1 MKDSLLL
8 IMTPNMSLEKWEALG
23 QLSRELDVYQD
34 LCSSANWKLLIFS
47 YGRNDNKYVEQ
58 YPDIEVL
65 NMPAWIPAKMPF
77 RLQNFIY
84 HIVAPICY
92 RKFFKR
98 VIFSKTNQ
106 FDAAPFGL
114 FLKLLLAI
122 PLVIR
127 MGYYHSHFKAISS
140 GKRLMELICFS
151 NCNKIIVTS
160 EEAGKFIASR
170 YTIAPEKI
178 LCIQNSI
185 NLSLFKPQDA
195 IKKYDIVFVG
205 RLEKVKNIDLLLK
218 VIEKLNLKALI
229 IGDGSLRQ
237 QVIKLTERNTNVV
250 WERRVNN
257 IDLPLYYS
265 QARAFVL
272 LSRYEGNP
280 KALLEAMACG
290 IACLGTNVPGI
301 RDCITHNY
309 NGVLVEENVSS
320 LISGLVFLLSNPYRA
335 HLLGNNALKWVHAH
349 CAATSNIMKE
359 LSFYEELSKGR
370 YSTSLR

>member
-1 MKDSLLL
+1 
-8 IMTPNMSLEKWEALG
+8 
-23 QLSRELDVYQD
+23 
-34 LCSSANWKLLIFS
+34 
-47 YGRNDNKYVEQ
+47 
-58 YPDIEVL
+58 
-65 NMPAWIPAKMPF
+65 
-77 RLQNFIY
+77 
-84 HIVAPICY
+84 
-92 RKFFKR
+92 
-98 VIFSKTNQ
+98 
-106 FDAAPFGL
+106 
-114 FLKLLLAI
+114 
-122 PLVIR
+122 
-127 MGYYHSHFKAISS
+127 
-140 GKRLMELICFS
+140 
-151 NCNKIIVTS
+151 
-160 EEAGKFIASR
+160 
-170 YTIAPEKI
+170 
-178 LCIQNSI
+178 
-185 NLSLFKPQDA
+185 
-195 IKKYDIVFVG
+195 
-205 RLEKVKNIDLLLK
+205 LLK

-320 LISGLVFLLSNPYRA
+320 VISGLVFLLSNPYRA